1 MKKLYLGELIKKYQI
16 MDNMEEGQ
24 INLIHAYA
32 GSGKTTYILDM
43 IDEARCGGI
52 FTGTDTR
59 FYYVCDSILL
69 KQQFKG
75 EYATQRAEVD
85 GIALEQLY
93 KIGQFGEYIPE
104 SCHIMTYYGWL
115 FLMRNLKS
123 IDVIKNSI
131 FIFDECSTLTQ
142 NCNNE
147 QYIDYDEEEIIDYID
162 LILDQSTLIAMSATP
177 ELFNGMMIDNGFDV
191 NDLLQGHKD
200 ELRQYTSSKVIKYHE
215 KPHQLLSHI
224 PHDRVA
230 IYWCG
235 AIKDMEKEAESIRA
249 LGLNV
254 CCVYSDDR
262 DGLTEERK
270 LELRALKSRIVK
282 DNDVPQ
288 EYDVI
293 IYNKTMGTGVNIL
306 DTKHEFDTF
315 ITYSTKHEFL
325 NDDDIYQAR
334 MRIRHDI
341 ECEYRYT
348 KAHDIKKAD
357 KDDMKQVELN
367 NRRIELIES
376 VIDKRLTTAQ
386 FKALC
391 DELAFRN
398 AKREIMGATSVK
410 KEIEKMGYKVST
422 VNKQKVITK

>member
-1 MKKLYLGELIKKYQI
+1 MTKLYLKELIKKYQI
-16 MDNMEEGQ
+16 MDNMEQGH

-52 FTGTDTR
+52 FTGADTR

-85 GIALEQLY
+85 GITIEQLY
-93 KIGQFGEYIPE
+93 KVGQFGEYIPE

-147 QYIDYDEEEIIDYID
+147 QYIDYDEDEIIDYID

-177 ELFNGMMIDNGFDV
+177 ELFNGMMIDNGFYV

-200 ELRQYTSSKVIKYHE
+200 ELRQYTSNKVIKYHE

-224 PHDRVA
+224 PHNRVA

-235 AIKDMEKEAESIRA
+235 AIKDMEKEAESIKT

-254 CCVYSDDR
+254 CCVYSEDR
-262 DGLTEERK
+262 DGLTEEKK
-270 LELRALKSRIVK
+270 LELRVLKSRIVK

-293 IYNKTMGTGVNIL
+293 IFNKSMGTGVNIL
-306 DTKHEFDTF
+306 DKEHEFDTF

-357 KDDMKQVELN
+357 KDNMKQVELD

-376 VIDKRLTTAQ
+376 VIDKRLTTAE

-398 AKREIMGATSVK
+398 VKREIMGATSAK